1 MKFIKR
7 SWMSLCLGILVLFNV
22 SCTGKK
28 AASEDKD
35 EVLSYSNPLSV
46 QFGEQG
52 FQRVNHYKVRS
63 VHGIVSYRPFCH

>member
-35 EVLSYSNPLSV
+35 EVL
-46 QFGEQG
+46 
-52 FQRVNHYKVRS
+52 
-63 VHGIVSYRPFCH
+63 